1 MNKSLYSFIR
11 SAILLS
17 ALLLIGQISTPVFA
31 NGNNNIPDVNQSSR
45 NITGRVTD
53 VRGETIIGANIIIKG
68 STIGTVTDMDGN
80 FSINVTPN
88 QTLVISFIGYETKE
102 VLITNQQT
110 LNIVL
115 NEMTNMLD
123 ELVVVSYGT
132 QKKRDLTGAVS
143 QVTADD
149 LENLPVGQFAQ
160 KLQGQVAGL
169 QINQSTG
176 QPGKGMGFRIRGASS
191 FLGSSTPL
199 FVVDGMP
206 ITTDLSNIN
215 PDEIESF
222 SVLKD
227 AAATSL
233 YGSRASNGVILITTK
248 RAKSGQTTVSANASY
263 GIQTLKGLKTP
274 DIMNAQEFA
283 QYKKEYYEDAAIY
296 ENYTGGVP
304 EQYQNPAQYGE
315 GTNWYDELTR
325 SAPIQNYSISVSANK
340 DKFTTSI
347 VLGYHRQDGVIY
359 NSNFE
364 RYSFRANNDY
374 QVNDRLRLGLNIAP
388 SIQIKN
394 NQNSDGGWQIIS
406 AAFLADPT
414 VNPYDENGDLRIA
427 LNSPGMFPQPNWIR
441 VLKDKT
447 SKTQE
452 LSLLS
457 TAFAEVDI
465 WKGLKYKFQAG
476 LDLTSNNFRAFAPST
491 IGGGMFTAPPQ
502 KAVGEY
508 STHFK
513 YNWTIENTLMYN
525 ETFGD
530 HTVGALVG
538 YTAQKFADEYN
549 RLSATDFPDDNVRWM
564 NAGAT
569 KSGDNNIQ
577 EWAMVSVIGRL
588 NYSFKDRYL
597 LQATIRRDGCSRF
610 GSGNKYANFPSV
622 SAGWIVSDEAF
633 MEPVIPVMNY
643 LKVRASYGIT
653 GSNELGGNYAHI
665 AGIGTGDY
673 VLGGSLV
680 PGKYVS
686 GLGNNKL
693 TWEENKQLD
702 LGIDM
707 GFLGDRIYLMYDYYS
722 KKTDGMLYQIEIPR
736 ASGFANYRAN
746 MGDYKSWGHEI
757 TVQSRNLIGDFRWT
771 TNLNLTF
778 NRNEVTK
785 LGTNNTPYGG
795 YSNQEDFNR
804 LQVGEPIGIFM
815 GYIFDGVYM
824 TQEEF
829 DTQPKFANSE
839 IGTARMKDVNGDGV
853 VNTDDRVKI
862 GDPNPDFLYGITN
875 EFYWKNF
882 DLSILLQGQ
891 VGGDVINSN
900 YEHTLNIDGCFNVLK
915 KVADRWR
922 SPENPGKGEVPR
934 TKNGTTDLFRFNNSS
949 WVYDASYLAIKNITL
964 GYTLPIKPS
973 QYISKLRL
981 YVTAQQ
987 LAVFTK
993 YPGMNPE
1000 IATNE
1005 SMGWSG
1011 LGVDRTTYPVPRTFS
1026 IGCNITF

>member
-1 MNKSLYSFIR
+1 MNNSLYAFIR
-11 SAILLS
+11 STIVLSVFFFGGQLL
-17 ALLLIGQISTPVFA
+17 TPSFA
-31 NGNNNIPDVNQSSR
+31 NINQSPG
-45 NITGRVTD
+45 NVTGKVTD
-53 VRGETIIGANIIIKG
+53 IKGEAIIGANVVIKG
-68 STIGTVTDMDGN
+68 ATVGTISDIDGN
-80 FSINVTPN
+80 FSINASPG
-88 QTLVISFIGYETKE
+88 QTLIISFIGYETKE
-102 VLITNQQT
+102 VPITNQQT
-110 LNIVL
+110 ITIVL

-143 QVTADD
+143 QISADK
-149 LENLPVGQFAQ
+149 LEGIPVGQFAQ

-169 QINQSTG
+169 QINQATG
-176 QPGKGMGFRIRGASS
+176 QPGRGMGFRIRGAAS

-248 RAKSGQTTVSANASY
+248 RAKPGQTVVNGNASY

-274 DIMNAQEFA
+274 DIMNAREFA
-283 QYKKEYYEDAAIY
+283 QYKKEYYEDAIKY
-296 ENYTGGVP
+296 ENSKDQVP
-304 EQYQNPAQYGE
+304 DQYKNPEMYGE

-325 SAPIQNYSISVSANK
+325 SAPIQNYSISVAANK
-340 DKFTTSI
+340 DKFSTSI
-347 VLGYHRQDGVIY
+347 VMGYHRQDGVIL
-359 NSNFE
+359 NTNFE
-364 RYSFRANNDY
+364 RYSLRANNDY

-388 SIQIKN
+388 TIQIRN

-406 AAFLADPT
+406 SSFLADPT
-414 VNPYDENGDLRIA
+414 VNPYDENGDLRLS

-441 VLKDKT
+441 VLKEKT
-447 SKTQE
+447 SRTQE
-452 LSLLS
+452 VLLLT

-476 LDLTSNNFRAFAPST
+476 LDLTSNNFRGFSPST

-502 KAVGEY
+502 KAVGLY
-508 STHFK
+508 DTHFK
-513 YNWTIENTLMYN
+513 YNWTIENTLTYN
-525 ETFGD
+525 ETFGE

-538 YTAQKFADEYN
+538 YTAQKYGDEYN
-549 RLSATDFPDDNVRWM
+549 QLNATDFPDDDIRWM

-569 KSGDNNIQ
+569 KNGTNYVD
-577 EWAMVSVIGRL
+577 EWTMASFIGRL

-622 SAGWIVSDEAF
+622 SAGWIISDESF

-643 LKVRASYGIT
+643 MKIRGSYGLT
-653 GSNELGGNYAHI
+653 GSNELDGNYQHI
-665 AGIGTGDY
+665 AGMGTSNY
-673 VLGGSLV
+673 VFGGSLV

-686 GLGNNKL
+686 GIGNNKL

-702 LGIDM
+702 LGIDL
-707 GFLGDRIYLMYDYYS
+707 GFLNDRIYVMYDYYN
-722 KKTDGMLYQIEIPR
+722 KKTDGMLYQIDLPV
-736 ASGFANYRAN
+736 ASGFWNYKAN
-746 MGDYKSWGHEI
+746 MGNYKSWGHEI
-757 TVQSRNLIGDFRWT
+757 TVQSRNLIGDFKWS
-771 TNLNLTF
+771 TNLNITF
-778 NRNEVTK
+778 NRNKVTK
-785 LGTNNTPYGG
+785 LGTNDTPLGG

-815 GYIFDGVYM
+815 GYVFDGVYM

-829 DTQPKFANSE
+829 DTQPKYASSE
-839 IGTARMKDVNGDGV
+839 IGTARMKDMDGNGVIDA
-853 VNTDDRVKI
+853 DDRVKI

-875 EFYWKNF
+875 DFAWKGF

-891 VGGDVINSN
+891 VGGDIINSN

-934 TKNGTTDLFRFNNSS
+934 TKNQTTDLFRFNNSS
-949 WVYDASYLAIKNITL
+949 WVYDGSYLTIKNITL
-964 GYTLPIKPS
+964 GYTIPVKPT
-973 QYISKLRL
+973 QYLSKLRI

-1000 IATNE
+1000 VAQNE
-1005 SMGWSG
+1005 NMTWRG

-1026 IGCNITF
+1026 LGCNITF